1 MCLLKNKTRRQEM
14 GANSSTD
21 AAEFRAKYGNHYS
34 PGKPGIPEG
43 IPKVTDIT
51 HNSVIL
57 SWLSPVN
64 SGRILAYQ
72 IECVNIKD
80 RKWRIITSTCQGTTY
95 HVRNLSPETV
105 YMFRVRAENINGVS
119 KPSHPSDE
127 VRTRPIPTNYLE
139 EKRTTKLVR
148 RHSHYLKLDSGL
160 NNLMH
165 KADVDVVDTSENDV
179 GSIPFRRNSMRGSLP
194 AGFRTKRNSV
204 TSFLPGSK
212 RESVCNFK
220 ESKKSFEESSIAEE
234 DGINLK
240 RISTSSTEAS
250 SIFSSNSMTSI
261 VEDEELKILY
271 GQTDYHMCSDND
283 DAYSTTN
290 SHVTTS
296 SGCSSMSCKSSQ
308 SSHSHQSTH
317 NALVHPPPLPSN
329 ENTNILTASI
339 SDDNK
344 MDYISHPDK
353 KFHKLSYHAHRSDV
367 KANPNAGK
375 TIFDICDNEI
385 WKGRIDNSDEKSSP
399 NNNHNMNLASRNTL
413 DLRSIRNMLNSQDIM
428 VKTLDSCNLENS
440 RRTHC
445 AIKELDED
453 LAIDIVSTL

>member
-1 MCLLKNKTRRQEM
+1 M

-21 AAEFRAKYGNHYS
+21 AAEFRAKYGTHYS

-43 IPKVTDIT
+43 IPKIADIT
-51 HNSVIL
+51 HNSIIL
-57 SWLSPVN
+57 SWLSPLN
-64 SGRILAYQ
+64 FGRILAYQ
-72 IECVNIKD
+72 VECFNLKD
-80 RKWRIITSTCQGTTY
+80 RKWRIVTSTCQGTTY
-95 HVRNLSPETV
+95 HVRNLTPETL
-105 YMFRVRAENINGVS
+105 YMFRVRAENINGIS
-119 KPSHPSDE
+119 KPSHTSEE
-127 VRTRPIPTNYLE
+127 VRTRPVPTNYLE

-160 NNLMH
+160 NNLMN
-165 KADVDVVDTSENDV
+165 KADLDEVDSTENTV

-194 AGFRTKRNSV
+194 PGFRTKRNSA

-234 DGINLK
+234 DGLNLK

-261 VEDEELKILY
+261 VEDEELKVLY
-271 GQTDYHMCSDND
+271 GQQECHMCCDND

-296 SGCSSMSCKSSQ
+296 SGCSSMSCRSSH
-308 SSHSHQSTH
+308 SSHSHHSTH
-317 NALVHPPPLPSN
+317 NALVHPPPPTSN
-329 ENTNILTASI
+329 ENSNILAASI

-344 MDYISHPDK
+344 MDYISNPDK
-353 KFHKLSYHAHRSDV
+353 QFHQLSYCANRSGGKAH
-367 KANPNAGK
+367 PNAGK

-385 WKGRIDNSDEKSSP
+385 WKGRIDISDEKSSP
-399 NNNHNMNLASRNTL
+399 NNNHNVNFTSRNTL
-413 DLRSIRNMLNSQDIM
+413 DLRSIRSMLTSQDIM
-428 VKTLDSCNLENS
+428 VKTLDSCNVENT

-445 AIKELDED
+445 AIKELDEEM
-453 LAIDIVSTL
+453 AIDIVSSI